1 MCLIGVVEGAT
12 GSGSRL
18 GAGGGGALAL
28 TGAPGS
34 TGRSPVVISIRATRP
49 ITTRI
54 SGSAAR
60 RPAEKDRTGTD
71 TATADLEHDERGVQV
86 RICSSSW
93 RIRASGCSPSLAKVT
108 RLVGDITENVGYE
121 SAQL

>member
-1 MCLIGVVEGAT
+1 TMCLIGVVEGAT

-28 TGAPGS
+28 TGAHGS
-34 TGRSPVVISIRATRP
+34 TGVSPVVSSIRATRP

-60 RPAEKDRTGTD
+60 RPAEKDRTGTH
-71 TATADLEHDERGVQV
+71 TATADLEHDGRRAQV
-86 RICSSSW
+86 RACSSCW
-93 RIRASGCSPSLAKVT
+93 RSRASGCSPSLAKVI
-108 RLVGDITENVGYE
+108 RPVGDIT
-121 SAQL
+121 

>member
-1 MCLIGVVEGAT
+1 MCLIGVVEGAA
-12 GSGSRL
+12 GSESRF

-28 TGAPGS
+28 TGAHGS
-34 TGRSPVVISIRATRP
+34 TGVSPVVTSIRATRP

-60 RPAEKDRTGTD
+60 RPAGKDRTGTH

-86 RICSSSW
+86 RACSSSW
-93 RIRASGCSPSLAKVT
+93 RSRASGCSPSLAKVT
-108 RLVGDITENVGYE
+108 RPVGDVTYNVGE
-121 SAQL
+121 ECRW